1 MNKGYLVAHLRVHD
15 KDGFEKIKLMAGP
28 TIAEYGGKVLVREP
42 NPDVREGK
50 DSGIALVI
58 EFESIE
64 IARKFYE
71 SDKYQAAKAVRELA
85 SDTDLILAEGSEVVR
100 IIGASISGCVRN
112 IARNISPNPTMS

>member
-15 KDGFEKIKLMAGP
+15 KDGFEKFRQMAGS

-42 NPDVREGK
+42 NPDIREGNNL
-50 DSGIALVI
+50 GIALVI

-71 SDKYQAAKAVRELA
+71 SEKYQAAKAVRELA
-85 SDTDLILAEGSEVVR
+85 ADTDLILAEGSEV
-100 IIGASISGCVRN
+100 IL
-112 IARNISPNPTMS
+112 TK

>member
-1 MNKGYLVAHLRVHD
+1 MKKGYLVAHLSVHD
-15 KDGFEKIKLMAGP
+15 KEGMEKFRQMAGP

-50 DSGIALVI
+50 NLGITLVI
-58 EFESIE
+58 GFDTID

-85 SDTDLILAEGSEVVR
+85 AETDLILVEGS
-100 IIGASISGCVRN
+100 
-112 IARNISPNPTMS
+112 

>member
-1 MNKGYLVAHLRVHD
+1 
-15 KDGFEKIKLMAGP
+15 MAGP

-42 NPDVREGK
+42 NPEIREGK

-71 SDKYQAAKAVRELA
+71 SEKYQAAKAVRELA
-85 SDTDLILAEGSEVVR
+85 ADTDLILVEGSEVVL
-100 IIGASISGCVRN
+100 
-112 IARNISPNPTMS
+112 TK

>member
-15 KDGFEKIKLMAGP
+15 KEGMEKFRQMAGP

-50 DSGIALVI
+50 ISGIALVI

-64 IARKFYE
+64 TTRKFYE
-71 SDKYQAAKAVRELA
+71 SEKYQAAKAVRELA
-85 SDTDLILAEGSEVVR
+85 ADTDLILVEGSEV
-100 IIGASISGCVRN
+100 IL
-112 IARNISPNPTMS
+112 TK

>member
-15 KDGFEKIKLMAGP
+15 KEGMEKFRQMAGP

-50 DSGIALVI
+50 ISGIALVI

-64 IARKFYE
+64 TARKFYKSE
-71 SDKYQAAKAVRELA
+71 KYQAAKTIRELA
-85 SDTDLILAEGSEVVR
+85 ADTDFILVEGSEA
-100 IIGASISGCVRN
+100 IL
-112 IARNISPNPTMS
+112 TK

>member
-15 KDGFEKIKLMAGP
+15 KEGFEKFRQMAGP

-50 DSGIALVI
+50 ISGIALVI

-64 IARKFYE
+64 TARKFYE
-71 SDKYQAAKAVRELA
+71 SEKYQAAKTVRELA
-85 SDTDLILAEGSEVVR
+85 PDTDLILAEGTEVVLTR
-100 IIGASISGCVRN
+100 
-112 IARNISPNPTMS
+112 